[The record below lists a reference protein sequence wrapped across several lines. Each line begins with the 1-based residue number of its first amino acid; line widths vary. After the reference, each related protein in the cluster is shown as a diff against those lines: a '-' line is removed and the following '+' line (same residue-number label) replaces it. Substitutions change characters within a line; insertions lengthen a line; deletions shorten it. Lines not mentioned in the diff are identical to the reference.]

1 MADPT
6 TLTAVIGGATLVI
19 GGVATAFW
27 NSFFSKSGAMER
39 DLRTGL
45 AEEVE
50 RQGQELR
57 ALRREFDILRSAN
70 SRLYE
75 DRERARILL
84 RLAEQRLAEP
94 ITQWPP
100 DPPPPGGSS

>member
-1 MADPT
+1 MADST

-50 RQGQELR
+50 RQGAELR
-57 ALRREFDILRSAN
+57 ALRREFEILRSTN
-70 SRLYE
+70 SRLYDE
-75 DRERARILL
+75 RERARELL
-84 RLAEQRLAEP
+84 RRAEGRLAET
-94 ITQWPP
+94 ITTWPP
-100 DPPPPGGSS
+100 DPPPGGN